1 MGHKKEWEKWK
12 KDHPTENEW
21 DIERNGK
28 DEKRPTEN
36 EWNIEKIGKDQ
47 KRLTENQWDIEKN
60 GKGEK
65 RPTHTLS
72 GFLSAL
78 YVYCLVSVA
87 ISYRS
92 PLNTLV
98 PPFQTRELF
107 L

>member
-1 MGHKKEWEKWK
+1 MGKVKKR
-12 KDHPTENEW
+12 PTENEW

-36 EWNIEKIGKDQ
+36 V
-47 KRLTENQWDIEKN
+47 WDIEKT

-65 RPTHTLS
+65 RPTHTFIDL
-72 GFLSAL
+72 LLVL
-78 YVYCLVSVA
+78 YHLVSVA
-87 ISYRS
+87 ISYRT

-98 PPFQTRELF
+98 PSFQTRELF